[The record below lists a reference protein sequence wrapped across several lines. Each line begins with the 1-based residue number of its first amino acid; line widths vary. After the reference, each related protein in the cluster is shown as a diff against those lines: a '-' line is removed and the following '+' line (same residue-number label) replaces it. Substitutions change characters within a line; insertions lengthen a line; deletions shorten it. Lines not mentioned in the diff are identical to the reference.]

1 MGFGGPHDNRLSDCD
16 LDYSCAEI
24 DRNFK
29 EFSRCHERDSLNLAM
44 KVLLKAIRSDRGNVE
59 SAMVLI
65 PLLLLFLVGTQI
77 AAATH
82 LRNSERITAQD
93 EATKRAIS
101 GEFEAG
107 DEFIHIDSSGDGQN
121 LDLLITH
128 RSRSITDLIPG
139 FLSGVSS
146 ARTVDL
152 YGFAVVENQ
161 R

>member
-1 MGFGGPHDNRLSDCD
+1 VGSGGSYDNWFSHGNMDDCCAKIDCD
-16 LDYSCAEI
+16 FE
-24 DRNFK
+24 
-29 EFSRCHERDSLNLAM
+29 EFSRCYEWDSLATAM
-44 KVLLKAIRSDRGNVE
+44 KRILELLRSDRGNVE

-101 GEFEAG
+101 GEFEPG

-128 RSRSITDLIPG
+128 RSRAITDLLP
-139 FLSGVSS
+139 
-146 ARTVDL
+146 VDL